1 MGGIHVLAEAST
13 ISVQEALT
21 QIGSIFTQCVTWI
34 QSNIV
39 TMTCFVAGMIPVG
52 FMIIRKAKR
61 SSK

>member
-1 MGGIHVLAEAST
+1 MLATGVT
-13 ISVQEALT
+13 ISDALT
-21 QIGSIFTQCVTWI
+21 QIGAIFTQCVTWI
-34 QSNIV
+34 ESNMV

>member
-1 MGGIHVLAEAST
+1 MDTGIT
-13 ISVQEALT
+13 IAEALT
-21 QIGSIFTQCVTWI
+21 QIGTIFTQCVTWI
-34 QSNIV
+34 QSNMV